1 MNRLKEIEER
11 LAAINAELRDDN
23 ADVDALS
30 KEVDDLQEEKRALIK
45 QAETRRATLAKIAGN
60 TSEGVESF
68 GVEEREEY
76 DANSAEYRSAYLK
89 SLMDMELTVEERA
102 AYTHTTTNT
111 GNVLPTT
118 MLNKI
123 WDLVS
128 KKHSILDDITI
139 YRTGTILEVV
149 KHTEIT
155 QGKAKNVSENAAND
169 DEKNTFVKVTLSG
182 KDFSKTVK
190 ISYATSKM
198 SIDALEDYLINEIS
212 TSIGEAIAED
222 VVETI
227 EDGINSANK
236 VTSASATE
244 ITYKELATLFG
255 KLKRVSDVKV
265 YVSNATLYNL
275 LVAMTDTTGRPIF
288 QPNANDGAKGVLLG
302 GVVKIEDAVADGE
315 ILVGDP
321 NKVIFNMVQDIIV
334 ESDKDVE
341 KHNYVY
347 SGYARGEGAL
357 IDDMSFAK
365 LSLKAT
371 TPNT

>member
-11 LAAINAELRDDN
+11 LTAINAELRNDD

-30 KEVDDLQEEKRALIK
+30 KEVDDLQEEKRALMK

-68 GVEEREEY
+68 GVEERKEY

-102 AYTHTTTNT
+102 AYTHTTANT
-111 GNVLPTT
+111 ANVLPTT

-155 QGKAKNVSENAAND
+155 QGKGKTVSENTAND

-227 EDGINSANK
+227 EDGINSTNK

-365 LSLKAT
+365 LSLKT
-371 TPNT
+371 TSST